1 VKPTTNINMKTIITL
16 LSLLILAIST
26 PNASS
31 QTFDKPYYRLTT
43 EWLGKRKSLDVP
55 NEGQNN
61 HVRMAKSESLQG
73 QSWKITPI
81 GDTGYFRLT
90 TEWLG
95 QKKSLDVV
103 NDGKNNKVQLAK
115 TDDVEGQYWKITPL
129 GNGHYRLTT
138 KWLGETRCLDVV
150 NDGKNDKLEL
160 TDSAN
165 DTTGQAWK
173 FTPFE

>member
-95 QKKSLDVV
+95 KKSLWT
-103 NDGKNNKVQLAK
+103 L
-115 TDDVEGQYWKITPL
+115 
-129 GNGHYRLTT
+129 
-138 KWLGETRCLDVV
+138 
-150 NDGKNDKLEL
+150 
-160 TDSAN
+160 
-165 DTTGQAWK
+165 
-173 FTPFE
+173 

>member
-1 VKPTTNINMKTIITL
+1 
-16 LSLLILAIST
+16 
-26 PNASS
+26 
-31 QTFDKPYYRLTT
+31 
-43 EWLGKRKSLDVP
+43 
-55 NEGQNN
+55 
-61 HVRMAKSESLQG
+61 MA
-73 QSWKITPI
+73 
-81 GDTGYFRLT
+81 
-90 TEWLG
+90 G